1 MYKRV
6 SFALLRGA
14 APACA
19 ATACARPLLSA
30 AIAAAPARLAGARGV
45 RTLAFGDEKEVVH
58 ERSDFPK
65 ARLQAVLGKDT
76 LAVLGY
82 GPQVCALATAR
93 ARVLVT
99 ARGDK
104 FLRARCVCAV
114 FYLTLCAVRPRC
126 RSFRALPCAGPRPG
140 AERARRRD
148 EGRDWRAR
156 RRRRR
161 RR

>member
-19 ATACARPLLSA
+19 AARAARPLVSGL
-30 AIAAAPARLAGARGV
+30 AAAAATRCAGARGV

-65 ARLQAVLGKDT
+65 ARLHAVLGKDT

-82 GPQVCALATAR
+82 GPQVRARRKPCAR
-93 ARVLVT
+93 ARARSRLLHT
-99 ARGDK
+99 A
-104 FLRARCVCAV
+104 F
-114 FYLTLCAVRPRC
+114 
-126 RSFRALPCAGPRPG
+126 
-140 AERARRRD
+140 RARRRHCPVL
-148 EGRDWRAR
+148 RAPAR
-156 RRRRR
+156 RAAARR
-161 RR
+161 

>member
-19 ATACARPLLSA
+19 ATACARPLLSV

-82 GPQVCALATAR
+82 GPQVRACPRHRWRARRQIPAR
-93 ARVLVT
+93 A
-99 ARGDK
+99 
-104 FLRARCVCAV
+104 VCAV

-126 RSFRALPCAGPRPG
+126 RSFRALPCAGPRPSS
-140 AERARRRD
+140 ERARRRD

>member
-82 GPQVCALATAR
+82 GPQVCALATALR
-93 ARVLVT
+93 ACPRHRWREAT
-99 ARGDK
+99 NSCARG
-104 FLRARCVCAV
+104 ACV
-114 FYLTLCAVRPRC
+114 PS
-126 RSFRALPCAGPRPG
+126 SF
-140 AERARRRD
+140 
-148 EGRDWRAR
+148 
-156 RRRRR
+156 
-161 RR
+161 

>member
-82 GPQVCALATAR
+82 GPQVR

-99 ARGDK
+99 AG
-104 FLRARCVCAV
+104 ARRQIPAR
-114 FYLTLCAVRPRC
+114 AVRVC
-126 RSFRALPCAGPRPG
+126 RLLFDIVRRAPSLPLVSRAPLCRAV
-140 AERARRRD
+140 ARR
-148 EGRDWRAR
+148 
-156 RRRRR
+156 
-161 RR
+161 

>member
-19 ATACARPLLSA
+19 ASACARPLLSA

-93 ARVLVT
+93 ARVSSRHSWREAT
-99 ARGDK
+99 NSCARG
-104 FLRARCVCAV
+104 ACV
-114 FYLTLCAVRPRC
+114 P
-126 RSFRALPCAGPRPG
+126 SSI
-140 AERARRRD
+140 
-148 EGRDWRAR
+148 
-156 RRRRR
+156 
-161 RR
+161 